1 MWTFRCVLLLLLVLR
16 ALPYVLAMHADTDVP
31 AYRGREKRMYRKP
44 STSDA
49 PYQFYWSKKLDHP
62 KSNQSSSTNPQK
74 YPCQRNY
81 SGIIN
86 WKDRRSTANTQME
99 YKRNASSSQRYKP
112 RFNSHKYPTT
122 GSSYYQLYRT
132 QVYNKPQYP
141 KQQSSKNS
149 PKYRNQHNSL
159 QNSKKKRHVK
169 HKFDVIVDDSTDV
182 GHDHLSP
189 LTSPKST
196 FRDIESKH
204 FPLTP
209 DKKKKRKFD
218 MTPTTLHKA
227 YRRYDHRNYGIP
239 EYNESDAETSDTIL
253 TEFTNYNSPFC
264 PFDTLEVQP
273 WESTPQ
279 PTYHDVF
286 ETLDNH
292 IKSSKENSQQ
302 QTTDVDKSIKIDE
315 LYTDIQ
321 SYESDG
327 TIQGV
332 STKRGSEMKHYDDE
346 DIQSYESDGTI
357 QGVSTKRGSEM
368 KHYDDD
374 IVKSIKI
381 DELYTDIQSY
391 ESDGTIQGVST
402 PRGSEMKHYDDADST
417 PSKPSSQKQ
426 VLGAQYQDRLLMSW
440 AWKCLQNAFHH
451 PPKDDHDIS
460 LEGIRTL
467 VDAETNARFG
477 PIINAAVQ
485 PQYESLDIAWT
496 NDGYHEMYWFVD
508 EAAFNRMD
516 FKSATFLTNTSPFK
530 FNLANLDGTPLY
542 TGHLY
547 FGCKLHP
554 YDDRERYEVLL
565 PQ

>member
-374 IVKSIKI
+374 
-381 DELYTDIQSY
+381 
-391 ESDGTIQGVST
+391 
-402 PRGSEMKHYDDADST
+402 ST